1 MSPAD
6 RLAQLSGKWQV
17 ARVIRHADGTTA
29 RFSGTADWSPDATG
43 LRCDEIGSLTIGAM
57 APVSGNRTTLWQAR
71 DNAIAVAF
79 ADARPFHVIGPGPR
93 PDAVFPP
100 QLLMQS
106 RPVSR
111 QIDTFNDISQSA
123 MKLRPPTVRQAS
135 TPISTRPPVVSVQ

>member
-93 PDAVFPP
+93 PAATHDCTPDTYCLTYDFTLWPRWSVRWHVIGPRKDYRA
-100 QLLMQS
+100 LTRYS
-106 RPVSR
+106 RL
-111 QIDTFNDISQSA
+111 NY
-123 MKLRPPTVRQAS
+123 
-135 TPISTRPPVVSVQ
+135 